1 MIIRTKYEVGQELY
15 FLSKNTGKIECS
27 PVYKMEATIGDV
39 FTDEPKDAKIEV
51 RYFFFIHKRHAEI
64 IKENDCY
71 LTKQELL
78 EAL

>member
-1 MIIRTKYEVGQELY
+1 MIIETKYNVGQELY
-15 FLSKNTGKIECS
+15 FLSKNTGKVECS

-51 RYFFFIHKRHAEI
+51 RYFFFIHKKHAEI